1 MRVLITNITLA
12 GRTGT
17 EINVRDVA
25 CGLQARGHTPVVYSP
40 ALGEIAD
47 ELRART
53 IPVVDDLAKVGGCPD
68 VIHGHHHP
76 ETMAACLRFP
86 GVPAIFFSH
95 DFTAWHDAAPRFP
108 RIRRYVAVD
117 EANRDRLLLAGGIAA
132 ERIRVVLNAVDL
144 GRFTPR
150 GPLPPV
156 PRRALVFS
164 HYAGEHPH
172 DRAVRAA
179 CDRIGLPLD
188 VVGKGVGAVSRTPE
202 ELLGRYDL
210 VFAKGRSALEA
221 LAVGCAVV
229 LVDFAG
235 SGPMVTAAALD
246 SLRRNNFG
254 RRLLVRPL
262 DPDLLAA
269 EVARYDADDAT
280 RVAAAI
286 RATAGLDAQLD
297 TLDALYR
304 EVVDE
309 EAACGSDVAAELRAA
324 SAYVREWC
332 PRAEDRR
339 LWEVLEERAAAIVSA
354 GAERDEAWRAAEQA
368 AREVAQARAE
378 REAAHAAHR
387 EFVAARA
394 VLEAEHQALAREAR
408 GLEAEAVRLAVVR
421 DRLTEERDRLAA
433 ECARLTGELAYVHD
447 SPTWRLHAR
456 LLRSRFVVSLY
467 RALRRLVRR
476 RPADVG
482 RAPQAAPDGAV
493 AMAPVDQGR
502 EPLRPNA

>member
-25 CGLQARGHTPVVYSP
+25 CGLHARGHAPIVYSP

-53 IPVVDDLAKVGGCPD
+53 IPVVDDLTTIGERPD

-76 ETMAACLRFP
+76 ETMAAVLRFP

-117 EANRDRLLLAGGIAA
+117 EANRDRLVLAGGIPADM
-132 ERIRVVLNAVDL
+132 IRVVLNAVDL
-144 GRFTPR
+144 QRFAPR
-150 GPLPPV
+150 SALPSRPG
-156 PRRALVFS
+156 RALVLS

-179 CDRIGLPLD
+179 CDRLGLPLD
-188 VVGKGVGAVSRTPE
+188 VVGKGVGAVSRAPE
-202 ELLGRYDL
+202 DLLGRYDL

-235 SGPMVTAAALD
+235 SGPMVTSAELER
-246 SLRRNNFG
+246 LRRNNFG

-262 DPDLLAA
+262 DPDVIGA
-269 EVARYDADDAT
+269 EIARYDAADAT
-280 RVAAAI
+280 RVSAAI

-297 TLDALYR
+297 VLETIYR
-304 EVVDE
+304 EVVAE
-309 EAACGSDVAAELRAA
+309 QAAGGADPDADIRAA

-339 LWEVLEERAAAIVSA
+339 LWSALEERAEAIVRI
-354 GAERDEAWRAAEQA
+354 GAERDEAWRASEQA
-368 AREVAQARAE
+368 TRENARLREE
-378 REAAHAAHR
+378 RDALEGAHR
-387 EFVAARA
+387 EAVADRASLDAERAALAVERDGLAREIHALAARA
-394 VLEAEHQALAREAR
+394 GE
-408 GLEAEAVRLAVVR
+408 LAV
-421 DRLTEERDRLAA
+421 ERDRLA
-433 ECARLTGELAYVHD
+433 GELAVVRG
-447 SPTWRLHAR
+447 SATWRVRER
-456 LLRSRFVVSLY
+456 LLRSRVLVALY
-467 RALRRLVRR
+467 RALRRLPRPGSDRDARVETERR
-476 RPADVG
+476 A
-482 RAPQAAPDGAV
+482 
-493 AMAPVDQGR
+493 
-502 EPLRPNA
+502 PLRPHA

>member
-25 CGLQARGHTPVVYSP
+25 GGLQARGHTPVVYSP
-40 ALGEIAD
+40 ALGEIAA

-53 IPVVDDLAKVGGCPD
+53 IPVVDDLAAVGERPD

-95 DFTAWHDAAPRFP
+95 DFTAWHDAAPVFP

-117 EANRDRLLLAGGIAA
+117 EANRDRLALAGGIPVD
-132 ERIRVVLNAVDL
+132 RIRVVLNAVDL
-144 GRFTPR
+144 RRFTPR
-150 GPLPPV
+150 PALPSR

-179 CDRIGLPLD
+179 CDRLELPLD
-188 VVGKGVGAVSRTPE
+188 VVGKGAGTVSRAPE
-202 ELLGRYDL
+202 EILGAYDL

-235 SGPMVTAAALD
+235 SGPMVTSAALD
-246 SLRRNNFG
+246 GLRRNNFG
-254 RRLLVRPL
+254 RRLLVGPL
-262 DPDLLAA
+262 DPDVIGA
-269 EVARYDADDAT
+269 EIARYDADDAA
-280 RVAAAI
+280 RVSTAI
-286 RATAGLDAQLD
+286 RATAGLEAQLD
-297 TLDALYR
+297 ALEAIYR
-304 EVVDE
+304 EVVVE
-309 EAACGSDVAAELRAA
+309 EAACCSDPDAELRAA

-339 LWEVLEERAAAIVSA
+339 LWSALEERTEAIA
-354 GAERDEAWRAAEQA
+354 RIGTERDEAWRAAERA
-368 AREVAQARAE
+368 TRDCDRLREEKHAI
-378 REAAHAAHR
+378 EAAHRDIVAAHSALDAER
-387 EFVAARA
+387 AALDVERDGLELEVRALAARA
-394 VLEAEHQALAREAR
+394 AELVA
-408 GLEAEAVRLAVVR
+408 
-421 DRLTEERDRLAA
+421 ERDRLV
-433 ECARLTGELAYVHD
+433 GELGAVRG
-447 SPTWRLHAR
+447 SATWRARER
-456 LLRSRFVVSLY
+456 LLRSRALVALY
-467 RALRRLVRR
+467 RVLRWLTH
-476 RPADVG
+476 P
-482 RAPQAAPDGAV
+482 RAPREVRV
-493 AMAPVDQGR
+493 ARRDHDDAHAR
-502 EPLRPNA
+502 LRPNA